1 MREVIAPDI
10 KVKPSVAMLFSSA
23 ARAKQLNSSAP
34 VNYVAGL
41 GRGATGFTTRSD
53 IGPARMSAENDEAGK
68 LNDSKY
74 DEFAGYQGS
83 LFDQMPYDEDDEAA
97 DRVWNEIDAHMDE
110 RRKSRRE
117 QRIAEQ
123 LSQFRSVRPKL
134 QHQFTDLKRDLQQ
147 VTEQEWNDLP
157 EPGEHRKHSAAEKRN
172 ERYIPAPDSLLEKA
186 RQEQEVVH
194 SLDARQMQ
202 TGGMETPMT
211 GQIPMTP
218 EMMNEMRYQ
227 KDVDERNR
235 PWTDEDLDA
244 LFPPEGYEILQPPS
258 SYKPLETPS
267 RKLLATPTPG
277 GTPGY
282 AMPQDKPKEAY
293 SVPQVCQR

>member
-1 MREVIAPDI
+1 
-10 KVKPSVAMLFSSA
+10 MLSSSA

-68 LNDSKY
+68 LNDSKF

-172 ERYIPAPDSLLEKA
+172 ERYIPAPDSLLEA
-186 RQEQEVVH
+186 RCVALGDAEDQRVQHGEVEAFVGELRCDQDRA
-194 SLDARQMQ
+194 SARGDLRQRERPRLDA
-202 TGGMETPMT
+202 
-211 GQIPMTP
+211 
-218 EMMNEMRYQ
+218 
-227 KDVDERNR
+227 
-235 PWTDEDLDA
+235 
-244 LFPPEGYEILQPPS
+244 
-258 SYKPLETPS
+258 
-267 RKLLATPTPG
+267 
-277 GTPGY
+277 
-282 AMPQDKPKEAY
+282 
-293 SVPQVCQR
+293 